1 MIVKVQYRNQKKYIK
16 IPEACFDIFITE
28 VKERFSIPVDNILS
42 VEDETGTKVD
52 DYAFPDLLTTSG
64 ICFVIKDEL
73 NDSGGTD
80 TLSVTLKSSSENDF
94 YSGTLKRFRK
104 EEEALQGPQA
114 KNENALGIVAL
125 FPSLKDPHGKTGYE
139 HFYDGQ
145 KGGGFLAWRLKSVQR
160 ATRLPVRSKDS
171 RIEEN
176 GCPMLR
182 REIGHCDDH
191 PDEQRFKELISV
203 MNHTNDREVIMK
215 KMRHTGI

>member
-1 MIVKVQYRNQKKYIK
+1 MIVKVQYRNQKKYTK

-42 VEDETGTKVD
+42 VEDETGTEVD

-80 TLSVTLKSSSENDF
+80 TISVTSKSSSENDF

-114 KNENALGIVAL
+114 KN
-125 FPSLKDPHGKTGYE
+125 
-139 HFYDGQ
+139 
-145 KGGGFLAWRLKSVQR
+145 
-160 ATRLPVRSKDS
+160 
-171 RIEEN
+171 
-176 GCPMLR
+176 
-182 REIGHCDDH
+182 
-191 PDEQRFKELISV
+191 
-203 MNHTNDREVIMK
+203 
-215 KMRHTGI
+215 